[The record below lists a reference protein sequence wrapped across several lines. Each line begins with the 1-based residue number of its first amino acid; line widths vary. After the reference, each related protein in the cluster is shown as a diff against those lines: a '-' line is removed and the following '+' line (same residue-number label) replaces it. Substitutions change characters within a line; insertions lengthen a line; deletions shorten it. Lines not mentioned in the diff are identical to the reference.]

1 MMQPS
6 RTSHGI
12 SRRRFLIL
20 STLGAGLG
28 AGLLTACGAQ
38 PAAPA
43 VKPTEAAKPTDA
55 AKPAAPA
62 AAPTQAAPAVAAAPQ
77 PTPKPVVTAAAAPP
91 PSQPTPAPAA
101 AADKPVKKGGI
112 LKMGI
117 NQESATVDP
126 HKSRDIAG
134 TQIKGLVYSQLIKY
148 YKGRT
153 LVPDLAEKYETVDE
167 TTYVFTLK
175 KGVKFHD
182 GADLTSGD
190 VKASYDRILDPA
202 TGAVVYPYLKNIQS
216 VTPKDDLTIEF
227 KLKSPQATFLA
238 AMGLTGNYIAQKKKI
253 EANVNFEEDMV
264 GTGPYKFKSRTIQV
278 ESQVEKNPNYFVP
291 DRPYLD
297 GVILRP
303 IFDDAARMNAL
314 YSGDVDIVTYV
325 NWAAMGQVESNP
337 KYVLQSNKEDGFVMI
352 EFRVDQPP
360 FDNVKLR
367 QAISY
372 GIDRDAI
379 IKTAASG
386 RGKACYG
393 GIIPSWMWGYSKE
406 LEDTY
411 KYNPEKA
418 KQLVQEA
425 GAAGKKIELTTWPPD
440 TELFGRP
447 SVIVSNQLKQIGLEI
462 TLRPQATAEWSATR
476 ASGAYQMFTDGNLY
490 SLPDPDFLSE
500 YVGTGGRI
508 PNANKFSDK
517 EIDGWL
523 DEARKVNDQ
532 AKRIPL
538 YTNVQKKMLDLV
550 PIAFLFYREQGE
562 ATQAD
567 VKGYEYLGSQGA
579 NGMLLETWLDR

>member
-1 MMQPS
+1 MQSS
-6 RTSHGI
+6 RTPHSHSHGI

-20 STLGAGLG
+20 TTLGAGIG

-43 VKPTEAAKPTDA
+43 AKPTDA
-55 AKPAAPA
+55 PKPASAATTAPA
-62 AAPTQAAPAVAAAPQ
+62 AAATTAPAVAAAPQ
-77 PTPKPVVTAAAAPP
+77 ASPKPVITAAAAPP
-91 PSQPTPAPAA
+91 SGAATPAPAA
-101 AADKPVKKGGI
+101 AANKPVKKGGI

-117 NQESATVDP
+117 NQESATIDP

-134 TQIKGLVYSQLIKY
+134 TQIKGLVYSQLLKY
-148 YKGRT
+148 YKGRQ
-153 LVPDLAEKYETVDE
+153 LVPDLADKYDTVDE

-175 KGVKFHD
+175 KGIKFHD
-182 GADLTSGD
+182 GADLTSAD

-202 TGAVVYPYLKNIQS
+202 TGAVVYPFLKNIQS
-216 VTPKDDLTIEF
+216 VTPKDDFTIEF

-253 EANVNFEEDMV
+253 EANVNFEEDAV

-278 ESQVEKNPNYFVP
+278 ESQVEKNPSYFIP

-337 KYVLQSNKEDGFVMI
+337 KYVLQSNKEDGFVMV
-352 EFRVDQPP
+352 EMRVDQPP

-372 GIDRDAI
+372 AIDRDAI

-386 RGKACYG
+386 RGKPCYG

-406 LEDTY
+406 LEETY
-411 KYNPEKA
+411 KFNLDKA
-418 KQLVQEA
+418 KQLMNESGVSA
-425 GAAGKKIELTTWPPD
+425 GTKIELTTWPPD

-447 SVIVSNQLKQIGLEI
+447 SVIVANQLKQIGLEI
-462 TLRPQATAEWSATR
+462 TLKPQATAEWSATR
-476 ASGAYQMFTDGNLY
+476 ASGAYQM
-490 SLPDPDFLSE
+490 
-500 YVGTGGRI
+500 
-508 PNANKFSDK
+508 
-517 EIDGWL
+517 
-523 DEARKVNDQ
+523 
-532 AKRIPL
+532 
-538 YTNVQKKMLDLV
+538 
-550 PIAFLFYREQGE
+550 
-562 ATQAD
+562 
-567 VKGYEYLGSQGA
+567 
-579 NGMLLETWLDR
+579 

>member
-1 MMQPS
+1 MQ
-6 RTSHGI
+6 RSHSPHGLL

-20 STLGAGLG
+20 ATVGTG
-28 AGLLTACGAQ
+28 AGLLTACGGQPNA
-38 PAAPA
+38 PAAQQAPA
-43 VKPTEAAKPTDA
+43 QKPAESKPA
-55 AKPAAPA
+55 ESKPAAA
-62 AAPTQAAPAVAAAPQ
+62 ATSSPAVAATPQ
-77 PTPKPVVTAAAAPP
+77 PTPKPVVTAAAAAPAA
-91 PSQPTPAPAA
+91 QATAAPAA
-101 AADKPVKKGGI
+101 ANKPVKKGGI

-117 NQESATVDP
+117 NQESATIDP

-148 YKGRT
+148 YKGRQ
-153 LVPDLAEKYETVDE
+153 LVPDLAEKYETVNE
-167 TTYVFTLK
+167 TTYSFTIK
-175 KGVKFHD
+175 KGIKFHD
-182 GADLTSGD
+182 GADLTSAD

-202 TGAVVYPYLKNIQS
+202 TGAVVYPYLKNIES
-216 VTPKDDLTIEF
+216 VTPKDDLTVEF

-253 EANVNFEEDMV
+253 DANVNFEEDVV
-264 GTGPYKFKSRTIQV
+264 GTGPYKFKSRSIQV
-278 ESQVEKNPNYFVP
+278 ESQVEKNPNYFIP

-325 NWAAMGQVESNP
+325 NWAAMGQVEANP
-337 KYVLQSNKEDGFVMI
+337 KYVLQSNKEDGFVMV

-386 RGKACYG
+386 RGKPCYG
-393 GIIPSWMWGYSKE
+393 GIIPSWLWGYSKE
-406 LEDTY
+406 MEETF

-447 SVIVSNQLKQIGLEI
+447 SVIVANQLKQIGLEI
-462 TLRPQATAEWSATR
+462 ALRPQATAEWSATR
-476 ASGAYQMFTDGNLY
+476 ASGAYQMFMDGNLY

-508 PNANKFSDK
+508 PNASKFSDK

-523 DEARKVNDQ
+523 DEARKTNDQ
-532 AKRIPL
+532 ARRIPL

-550 PIAFLFYREQGE
+550 PIAFLFFREQGE

-567 VKGYEYLGSQGA
+567 VQGYEYLGSLGA
-579 NGMLLETWLDR
+579 NNMLLETWLDR

>member
-1 MMQPS
+1 MQRS
-6 RTSHGI
+6 RAAHLL

-20 STLGAGLG
+20 STLGAGIG
-28 AGLLTACGAQ
+28 TGLLAACGAQ
-38 PAAPA
+38 PTAPAAPPTSA
-43 VKPTEAAKPTDA
+43 APKPTEA

-62 AAPTQAAPAVAAAPQ
+62 AAPTQAAPAALQ

-91 PSQPTPAPAA
+91 TSAVAPTAV
-101 AADKPVKKGGI
+101 AADKPVKRGGI

-117 NQESATVDP
+117 NQESATIDP

-134 TQIKGLVYSQLIKY
+134 TQIKGLVYSQLLKY
-148 YKGRT
+148 YKGRQ
-153 LVPDLAEKYETVDE
+153 LVPDLADKYETVDE

-175 KGVKFHD
+175 KGIKFHD
-182 GADLTSGD
+182 GADLTSAD

-202 TGAVVYPYLKNIQS
+202 TGAVVYPFLKNIQS
-216 VTPKDDLTIEF
+216 VTPKDDFTIEF
-227 KLKSPQATFLA
+227 KLNSPQATFLA

-253 EANVNFEEDMV
+253 EANVNFEEDVV
-264 GTGPYKFKSRTIQV
+264 GTGPFKFKSRTIQV
-278 ESQVEKNPNYFVP
+278 ESQVEKNPNYFMP

-314 YSGDVDIVTYV
+314 YAGDVDIVTYV
-325 NWAAMGQVESNP
+325 NWASMGQVEQNP
-337 KYVLQSNKEDGFVMI
+337 KYILQSNKEDGFVMI

-367 QAISY
+367 QAISH

-379 IKTAASG
+379 IKTATSG
-386 RGKACYG
+386 RGKPCYG

-406 LEDTY
+406 LEETY
-411 KYNPEKA
+411 KYNPDKA
-418 KQLVQEA
+418 KQLVKEA
-425 GAAGKKIELTTWPPD
+425 GAEGKKIELTTWPPD

-447 SVIVSNQLKQIGLEI
+447 SVIVANQLKQIGLEI

-490 SLPDPDFLSE
+490 SVPDPDFLSE

-523 DEARKVNDQ
+523 DEARKISDQ

-567 VKGYEYLGSQGA
+567 VKGYDYLGSLGA
-579 NGMLLETWLDR
+579 NNALLETWLDR

>member
-1 MMQPS
+1 MQPS
-6 RTSHGI
+6 HTPRGL

-20 STLGAGLG
+20 ATAGAGLG
-28 AGLLTACGAQ
+28 AGLLSACGAQ

-43 VKPTEAAKPTDA
+43 ATSAPAAKPTEA

-62 AAPTQAAPAVAAAPQ
+62 ATTAPAVVSQ
-77 PTPKPVVTAAAAPP
+77 PATQPSPVVTAAAAPP
-91 PSQPTPAPAA
+91 ASQPTPAPAA
-101 AADKPVKKGGI
+101 ANKPIKKGGV

-117 NQESATVDP
+117 NQESATIDP

-134 TQIKGLVYSQLIKY
+134 TQIKGLVYSQLLKY
-148 YKGRT
+148 YKGRQ
-153 LVPDLAEKYETVDE
+153 LVPDLAEKYDIVDDV
-167 TTYVFTLK
+167 TYVFTIK

-182 GADLTSGD
+182 GADLTSAD

-202 TGAVVYPYLKNIQS
+202 TGAVVYTYMKNLAS
-216 VTPKDDLTIEF
+216 VTPKDDYTIEF

-253 EANVNFEEDMV
+253 EAGVDFEQDVV

-278 ESQVEKNPNYFVP
+278 QSEVEKNPNYFLP

-325 NWAAMGQVESNP
+325 NWAAMGQIESNP

-352 EFRVDQPP
+352 EFRCDQPP

-367 QAISY
+367 QAVSL
-372 GIDRDAI
+372 GIDREAI

-386 RGKACYG
+386 RGRAATG
-393 GIIPSWMWGYSKE
+393 GIIPSWMWGYQPD
-406 LEDTY
+406 LENTY
-411 KYNPEKA
+411 KYDPAKA
-418 KQLVQEA
+418 KQLVDEA
-425 GAAGKKIELTTWPPD
+425 GAAGKNIELTTWPPD

-447 SVIVSNQLKQIGLEI
+447 SVIVSNQLKQIGLNV

-476 ASGAYQMFTDGNLY
+476 ASGAYTMFTDGNLY
-490 SLPDPDFLSE
+490 DIPDPDFLTD
-500 YVGTGGRI
+500 YVQTGARI

-523 DEARKVNDQ
+523 DEARKIGDQ

-538 YTNVQKKMLDLV
+538 YNNIQKKMLEQE

-567 VKGYEYLGSQGA
+567 VQGYEYLSSIGA
-579 NGMLLETWLDR
+579 NNMLLETWLDR

>member
-1 MMQPS
+1 MMQSS
-6 RTSHGI
+6 RSSRGI

-20 STLGAGLG
+20 ATVGGGVG

-38 PAAPA
+38 SAAPA
-43 VKPTEAAKPTDA
+43 SSGATAPTSA
-55 AKPAAPA
+55 PAAPA
-62 AAPTQAAPAVAAAPQ
+62 AAATTAPTTAPAVVAKPATQ
-77 PTPKPVVTAAAAPP
+77 PSPVVTAAAAPP
-91 PSQPTPAPAA
+91 AGAATPAPAA
-101 AADKPVKKGGI
+101 SGKTPKKGGS

-117 NQESATVDP
+117 NQESATIDP

-134 TQIKGLVYSQLIKY
+134 TQIKGLVYSQLLKY
-148 YKGRT
+148 YKGRQ
-153 LVPDLAEKYETVDE
+153 LVPDLAEKYDVIDD

-175 KGVKFHD
+175 KGIKFHD
-182 GADLTSGD
+182 GADLTSAD

-202 TGAVVYPYLKNIQS
+202 TGAVVYTFMKNLAS
-216 VTPKDDLTIEF
+216 VTPKDDYTIEF

-253 EANVNFEEDMV
+253 DAGVDFEQDVV
-264 GTGPYKFKSRTIQV
+264 GTGPFKFKSRTVSV
-278 ESQVEKNPNYFVP
+278 ESQIERNPNYFIP
-291 DRPYLD
+291 GLPYLD
-297 GVILRP
+297 NITLRP
-303 IFDDAARMNAL
+303 IFDDSARMNAL
-314 YSGDVDIVTYV
+314 YSGDVDVVTYV
-325 NWAAMGQVESNP
+325 NWAAMGQIESNP

-352 EFRVDQPP
+352 EFRCDQPP

-367 QAISY
+367 QAVSL
-372 GIDRDAI
+372 GIDREAI

-386 RGKACYG
+386 RGRAATG
-393 GIIPSWMWGYSKE
+393 GIIPSWMWGYDQS
-406 LEDTY
+406 LEGTF
-411 KYNPEKA
+411 KYDPAKA
-418 KQLVQEA
+418 KQLVDEA
-425 GAAGKKIELTTWPPD
+425 GATGKNIELTTWPPD

-447 SVIVSNQLKQIGLEI
+447 SVIVSNQLKQIGLNV

-490 SLPDPDFLSE
+490 SIPDPDFLSE
-500 YVGTGGRI
+500 YLTTGGRI

-523 DEARKVNDQ
+523 DEARKIGDQ
-532 AKRIPL
+532 SKRIPL

-567 VKGYEYLGSQGA
+567 VQGYEYLGSLGA
-579 NGMLLETWLDR
+579 NNALLETWLDR